1 MQSVDRDALQKKTL
15 RVLVA
20 GQVVAAAA
28 LSVAPIW
35 VAGLSVK
42 MTLIYLT
49 ILSGILLAV
58 RQFWPIVR
66 TRLVSLFVG
75 LIIAVVMI
83 QVESDSLVTSA
94 TRLILIGFIFLVF
107 LVFGNPKFFRIAAI
121 NVFIFLLF
129 FALTEIG
136 FRFISDPQDSSQYEA
151 IELFRNDRIDGPGK
165 RSDVEIHSDKSG
177 QRVTT
182 DQPKSSSGR
191 ILIFGGSTTFCG
203 EVADNETYPSQ
214 LQRSVIAAGF
224 NMRVENY
231 GKSAA
236 TATDRVEILRGITDL
251 KSNDIVIFYVGVNE
265 AGVGFTQRD
274 VPVQLIRKLPELS
287 TALQKASSYSRIADV
302 LFRNLVF
309 GGVSVTDESKD
320 NAVAQFDMALR
331 EAETLTQRS
340 GARFVPIL
348 QANLFTKT
356 PRSEYDRDLG
366 SMYGSELEPVVVDL
380 YARMIGVVK
389 SFELSGD
396 ATDVMNSLKV
406 SPYFDWHHVDVNGN
420 RQIAR
425 YIFDLLLDRNLLK

>member
-1 MQSVDRDALQKKTL
+1 M
-15 RVLVA
+15 A

-35 VAGLSVK
+35 AAGLSVK

-177 QRVTT
+177 RRVTT
-182 DQPKSSSGR
+182 DQPESPRGR
-191 ILIFGGSTTFCG
+191 ILIFG
-203 EVADNETYPSQ
+203 
-214 LQRSVIAAGF
+214 
-224 NMRVENY
+224 
-231 GKSAA
+231 
-236 TATDRVEILRGITDL
+236 
-251 KSNDIVIFYVGVNE
+251 
-265 AGVGFTQRD
+265 
-274 VPVQLIRKLPELS
+274 
-287 TALQKASSYSRIADV
+287 
-302 LFRNLVF
+302 
-309 GGVSVTDESKD
+309 
-320 NAVAQFDMALR
+320 
-331 EAETLTQRS
+331 
-340 GARFVPIL
+340 
-348 QANLFTKT
+348 
-356 PRSEYDRDLG
+356 
-366 SMYGSELEPVVVDL
+366 
-380 YARMIGVVK
+380 
-389 SFELSGD
+389 
-396 ATDVMNSLKV
+396 
-406 SPYFDWHHVDVNGN
+406 
-420 RQIAR
+420 
-425 YIFDLLLDRNLLK
+425 